1 MIPNPNVVGIAAEI
15 FSVSNTSAGDPGKLE
30 SDEFLT
36 STDLICE
43 GPIAGLVD
51 SNGNLLKFL
60 PNKYWTNIILGKGV
74 YYNNVPLIDSKL
86 NKFNF
91 VTQGFNIFYGSEN
104 NENFFD
110 YPSTV
115 FNYRQNL
122 LLNERNFEDPF
133 KPQEGTI
140 WYWYHGSMA
149 RETIYISE
157 KNGKIAS
164 AGIHEMKYS
173 ESAKYATDAN
183 FEVLLQWLKKAKN
196 FCNPFIHEIK
206 NKFAD
211 EITINISIDQLYNID
226 NSGNTKPSKLSFV
239 IEVYQDDSSD
249 ATYVTQAIEGIS
261 KSSYVHQLVLD
272 INQNPF
278 FSRKS
283 YIRIYPLTQKISY
296 SNAKTAIVFGV
307 ASIIERVKSKGKF
320 YYPYSAVVKSS
331 VSSKHF
337 KNDPDRSFDLK
348 LLKIKV
354 PNNYQ
359 PEAKTYSGNWDGNF
373 SNFLRWTDNPAWIF
387 YDICTNNR
395 YGIGNGKVFL
405 EDLNKWELY
414 KIGKYC
420 DELVV
425 STSPRGTTEDQFFFS
440 SEFPFMIFVPKYS
453 SNKGSDETVY
463 SLNEIRKKYRPMFST
478 KWDAEKNKYSGLD
491 GKDYTSD
498 SGASDSVIFLYDST
512 STSLSN
518 DNNLTGELK
527 NRKKMI
533 TNIIEVDIE
542 INTEANTGGDIFDF
556 QPKAPGEGS
565 WFAFFLIPYI
575 DPSIAFEKEQTG
587 NMLKEF
593 ELKMYSDSVVVDNKR
608 IDVLESLL
616 FLSTLNTQ
624 NGAIN
629 HILNFILS
637 KWTTA
642 GYEQLKDEYVL
653 DNIFPEISRY
663 YSGYGKCLP
672 RVDGYRDPL
681 EPRFTAN
688 VLINNETECLKL
700 LNDLAS
706 IFRGLTYYRNNLITT
721 TIDVSKPIAYM
732 FNNTNVK
739 DGLFTYSTG
748 SVDGNY
754 SVAKV
759 LYKDKYNKFEDE
771 VEIVEDSELIKEYG
785 VVSKEIL
792 GFGVTSRDQ
801 ARRMGL
807 WLLATN
813 RFENGT
819 VSFVTDMQG
828 IMLKPGD
835 VIQIEDSFR
844 SDYLLQGRVVSV
856 DRSNKYIIVDRKIDV
871 RFTGSKI
878 KFLCDKT
885 YDSFKDISTS
895 DQFDAQ
901 ERTDVIELFIERIEN
916 NTNRIYIQQPLN
928 FDGSL
933 NEKDFSNFYKI
944 MESTPFIIQSD
955 VIYSTSEEVEEKY
968 VQSGSL
974 DNKNLY
980 KIVSIG
986 EQDVN
991 EYSIFAVKFDRNKYL
1006 SLDNNI
1012 VDARKDVS
1020 KRTVNY
1026 SSSQNI
1032 TELDLSGMNSS
1043 YYDLEKLTL
1052 NQVSQLVFDYSF
1064 SEDTSPFSGSKY
1076 TNYSSLNLKFGLIK
1090 NFIQSRADAG
1100 EEYYI
1105 KVNQLLSLGGGFLC
1119 KIISKNQSIRFKVP
1133 VVDAGDKVVFL
1144 GAFPDNVTNV
1154 ISSASSIKI
1163 YIYDVENKII
1173 EV

>member
-1 MIPNPNVVGIAAEI
+1 MTLNPSVVGIAAEI
-15 FSVSNTSAGDPGKLE
+15 MSISSTSADNPGKLE

-51 SNGNLLKFL
+51 SDGNLLKFL

-133 KPQEGTI
+133 EPTPGTI
-140 WYWYHGSMA
+140 WYYYHGSMA
-149 RETIYISE
+149 REAIYISE

-164 AGIHEMKYS
+164 SGIYNMKYS

-183 FEVLLQWLKKAKN
+183 FTVFLQWIKKAKN

-211 EITINISIDQLYNID
+211 EITVNISIDQLYNID
-226 NSGNTKPSKLSFV
+226 NRGNTQASKLSFV
-239 IEVYQDDSSD
+239 IEIYQDDSSD
-249 ATYVTQAIEGIS
+249 ATYITQAVEGIS
-261 KSSYVHQLVLD
+261 KSSYVHQLVLSV
-272 INQNPF
+272 NQNPF

-307 ASIIERVKSKGKF
+307 ASIIERVKNKGKF

-425 STSPRGTTEDQFFFS
+425 STSPRGTIEDEFYFYAEYPYIIFLPKFS
-440 SEFPFMIFVPKYS
+440 S
-453 SNKGSDETVY
+453 NGANGDAVY
-463 SLNEIRKKYRPMFST
+463 SLNDIRKKYRPMISN
-478 KWDAEKNKYSGLD
+478 KWDAEKNEYSGSD
-491 GKDYTSD
+491 GKSYVS
-498 SGASDSVIFLYDST
+498 SRGACDSVIFLYDIFSG
-512 STSLSN
+512 SGKSQLQ
-518 DNNLTGELK
+518 
-527 NRKKMI
+527 NRKMMVTAI
-533 TNIIEVDIE
+533 VEVDVE
-542 INTEANTGGDIFDF
+542 VNKESNSFNDIFDF
-556 QPKAPGEGS
+556 QEKAPGEGN
-565 WFAFFLIPYI
+565 WFAVYLIPYI
-575 DPSIAFEKEQTG
+575 DPAIAFEKEQTG

-593 ELKMYSDSVVVDNKR
+593 ELKMYADDPIVDNKK
-608 IDVLESLL
+608 INILEAWLA
-616 FLSTLNTQ
+616 LSTQNTQ
-624 NGAIN
+624 DGAIN
-629 HILNFILS
+629 HILQFIINN
-637 KWTTA
+637 WTKPS
-642 GYEQLKDEYVL
+642 YEQLKSDYVL
-653 DNIFPEISRY
+653 NNIFPEF
-663 YSGYGKCLP
+663 SGYDISWGKCLP

-785 VVSKEIL
+785 IVSKEIL

-819 VSFVTDMQG
+819 VSFATDMQG

-871 RFTGSKI
+871 RFAGSKI

-885 YDSFKDISTS
+885 YDSFKDIASS
-895 DQFDAQ
+895 DQFDNQ

-916 NTNRIYIQQPLN
+916 NTNKIYIQQPLDFN
-928 FDGSL
+928 GNL
-933 NEKDFSNFYKI
+933 NEEAFSDFYKI
-944 MESTPFIIQSD
+944 AESTPFIIQSD
-955 VIYSTSEEVEEKY
+955 AIYSTSQEVEEKY
-968 VQSGSL
+968 TESNSL

-991 EYSIFAVKFDRNKYL
+991 EYSIFAIKFDRNKYL

-1105 KVNQLLSLGGGFLC
+1105 KVNELLSLGGGFLC

-1133 VVDAGDKVVFL
+1133 VVDAGNKVVFL
-1144 GAFPDNVTNV
+1144 GSFPDNVTNV
-1154 ISSASSIKI
+1154 ISSVSSIKI